1 MVKIYIASGY
11 DSWNNKELRKGFVSK
26 LEADN
31 FLEGL
36 TNPNVHVISGK
47 SYIDI
52 FNSLIKGV

>member
-11 DSWNNKELRKGFVSK
+11 NSWTNKEIRKGFVNR

-31 FLEGL
+31 FLQGL
-36 TNPNVHVISGK
+36 TDPHVHVISGK

-52 FNSLIKGV
+52 FNSLIKGA